1 MTVRLLSQGKTSN
14 YDDYLVTIK
23 KWEDHVRESPGAVRV
38 EGYGDRD
45 SGTVYFDEEWADG
58 DALMN
63 HLGQMQESGLFDELM
78 SLQSIDTMFLLT
90 PTDHPGV
97 NALLDQFGANR
108 MERFATSQT

>member
-38 EGYGDRD
+38 EGYGDRG

>member
-1 MTVRLLSQGKTSN
+1 MTVRLVSQGTTSN
-14 YDDYLVTIK
+14 YDDYLVIIK
-23 KWEDHVRESPGAVRV
+23 KREDHLRESSGAVRV

-78 SLQSIDTMFLLT
+78 SLQSIDSLFLLT

-97 NALLDQFGANR
+97 NALLDQFGAHR
-108 MERFATSQT
+108 MERFATSSS

>member
-1 MTVRLLSQGKTSN
+1 MTVRLVSQGKTSN

-23 KWEDHVRESPGAVRV
+23 KWEDHLRESPGAVRV
-38 EGYGDRD
+38 EGYGDRE
-45 SGTVYFDEEWADG
+45 SRTVYFDEEWADG
-58 DALMN
+58 DALMT

-78 SLQSIDTMFLLT
+78 SIQSIDTLFLLT